1 MSRQARFLPLAAV
14 SLVVTAVIACCA
26 GVSGVSAPAN
36 DGTPSTASQ
45 DSADTIDKGRRLAKA
60 KACLTCHSIDG
71 REMLGPTWQGLF
83 GSAVRIED
91 AGTVEVDDAYLRQS
105 ITDPG
110 SMIVEGF
117 DDIMT
122 VVPLKEDEVDA
133 VIAYIKTLE

>member
-14 SLVVTAVIACCA
+14 SLVVTAVIACSA
-26 GVSGVSAPAN
+26 GDSGVPAPAN
-36 DGTPSTASQ
+36 GGTSSAASQ
-45 DSADTIDKGRRLAKA
+45 ASADTIDKGRRLAKA

-71 REMLGPTWQGLF
+71 REMLGPTWQRLF
-83 GSAVRIED
+83 GSAVRIEG

>member
-1 MSRQARFLPLAAV
+1 
-14 SLVVTAVIACCA
+14 
-26 GVSGVSAPAN
+26 
-36 DGTPSTASQ
+36 
-45 DSADTIDKGRRLAKA
+45 
-60 KACLTCHSIDG
+60 
-71 REMLGPTWQGLF
+71 MLGPTWQGLF
-83 GSAVRIED
+83 GSAVRIEGAD
-91 AGTVEVDDAYLRQS
+91 TVEVDDAYLRQS